1 MAEHA
6 FDPWT
11 RVRTIHDLP
20 ADELI
25 SCLQKSIRRG
35 MVENAALVAYEMMHT
50 SPQMERYMWDR
61 LAIISVEDIGFG
73 DPMAAVVIDSLE
85 RLSQRF
91 GRHQG
96 DRYLFGVH
104 AVRYLAT
111 RTKDRSSDE
120 MYNWMLHAVEN
131 EGVRPEVQDWMLDMH
146 TARGLA
152 MGRGARQFMEEGA
165 QVDPELPDRE
175 KKYYDILMEL
185 WKD

>member
-1 MAEHA
+1 MAEHP

-50 SPQMERYMWDR
+50 SPELERYMWDR
-61 LAIISVEDIGFG
+61 LATISVEDVGFG
-73 DPMAAVVIDSLE
+73 EPMSPVVIDALE
-85 RLSQRF
+85 RLSHRF

-96 DRYLFGVH
+96 DRYLFGVQ

-111 RTKDRSSDE
+111 RQKDRSSDE
-120 MYNWMLHAVEN
+120 MYNWMRHAVEN
-131 EGVRPEVQDWMLDMH
+131 EGLRPEFPDFVLDMH
-146 TARGLA
+146 TARGMA
-152 MGRGARQFMEEGA
+152 MGRGKHHFLSEGA
-165 QVDPELPDRE
+165 KIEPELPDRE
-175 KKYYDILMEL
+175 KKYFNILRDL
-185 WKD
+185 WQD

>member
-1 MAEHA
+1 MADHP

-20 ADELI
+20 ADEVI

-35 MVENAALVAYEMMHT
+35 MVENACLVSYEMMHT
-50 SPQMERYMWDR
+50 SPELERYMWDR

-73 DPMAAVVIDSLE
+73 ETMAPVVIHALE

-91 GRHQG
+91 ERHQG
-96 DRYLFGVH
+96 DRFLFGIH

-111 RTKDRSSDE
+111 RFKDRSSDE

-131 EGVRPEVQDWMLDMH
+131 EGLRPQLPDWVIDMH
-146 TARGLA
+146 TARGQA
-152 MGRGARQFMEEGA
+152 MGRAERHFLEEGA
-165 QVDPELPDRE
+165 KVDPELPDRE
-175 KKYYDILMEL
+175 KKYYEILTEL